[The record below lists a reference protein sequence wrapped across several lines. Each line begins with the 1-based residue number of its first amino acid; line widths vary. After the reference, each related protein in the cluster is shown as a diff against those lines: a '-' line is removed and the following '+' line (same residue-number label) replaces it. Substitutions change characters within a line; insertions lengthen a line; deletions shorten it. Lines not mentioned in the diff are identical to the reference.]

1 MEPLNLHELE
11 DLARQTLTPQ
21 NFDYIAGGA
30 DDEVTVRTNRQAF
43 ARWQICPR
51 VLVDVSEVELG
62 IELLGRRISLPVL
75 LAPTA
80 FHALAHPEA
89 ERATARAAAAAETI
103 FVLSSLSSQ
112 PLAEVAAAADGPR
125 WYQLYCPRDRTIAR
139 GLVERAVESGYEAL
153 CLTVDVP
160 VVGRREKDLRHPFR
174 LPPEALPKDLLS
186 FIDLTKYPPHEH
198 ESALNDLF
206 ARFFD
211 PSLTWRDLEW
221 LRSLSS
227 LPFILKGIL
236 CAEDARLALEH
247 GVDAI
252 IVSNHGGRQL
262 DGVPAALEVLEEI
275 SETVAGR
282 IPILVDGGIR
292 RGTDVVK
299 ALALGAD
306 AVLIGRPYLWGLAVN
321 GQAGVRHVIEMLR
334 EEIRSAMALAG
345 CPRVT
350 QLGKSFLRPA

>member
-1 MEPLNLHELE
+1 MEPLNLHEFR
-11 DLARQTLTPQ
+11 DLARQTLPPQ

-30 DDEVTVRTNRQAF
+30 DDEVTVRANRDAF
-43 ARWQICPR
+43 ARWQLCPR
-51 VLVDVSEVELG
+51 ILVDVSEVDLG
-62 IELLGRRISLPVL
+62 VELLGRRLSLPVL

-89 ERATARAAAAAETI
+89 ELATARAAAEADTI

-112 PLAEVAAAADGPR
+112 PLADVAAAADGPR
-125 WYQLYCPRDRTIAR
+125 WYQLYCPRDRAIVR
-139 GLVERAVESGYEAL
+139 GLVERVAASGYDAL

-174 LPPEALPKDLLS
+174 LPPEAMPKDLLS
-186 FIDLTKYPPHEH
+186 FIDLTKFPPQER

-211 PSLTWRDLEW
+211 PTLTWKDLEW

-227 LPFILKGIL
+227 LPLILKGIL
-236 CAEDARLALEH
+236 GAEDARLAVEH

-262 DGVPAALEVLEEI
+262 DGVPSALEVLEEI
-275 SETVAGR
+275 ADAVAGR
-282 IPILVDGGIR
+282 LPVLVDGGIR

-299 ALALGAD
+299 ALALGAA
-306 AVLIGRPYLWGLAVN
+306 AVLIGRPYLWGLAVD
-321 GQAGVRHVIEMLR
+321 GQAGVRRVIELLR
-334 EEIRSAMALAG
+334 DEIRAATALVG
-345 CPRVT
+345 CPRVSE
-350 QLGKSFLRPA
+350 LGKSFLRRA